1 MDNKKTTITVI
12 VLSLLT
18 FGAYYLYNRKK
29 TSSSTDNNTK
39 PNTHTSPPNSNVT
52 NNNVN
57 FCDTLGEPLENY
69 IDKFTWYK
77 SAYYS
82 KDVFPKN
89 CSNFQITDI
98 VNEPNFGLGD
108 GFKNNLN
115 GGIIISNNVYGTQPV
130 RAYFLRGNVGGIKCK
145 VLMTLDYISAAYYDY
160 DTNELKGYNGGI
172 YFTKNFAKNKCKNIP
187 YIVINGL
194 GNDPIKTTIMDK
206 QNPLM
211 LPYLQQ
217 AASSYNAFI
226 YGKDW
231 NGSYDLSG
239 TDFMKPTSQIE
250 SQIAQEAMNAW
261 NDMKM
266 GNNDTGIIDVGVG
279 THNETRICSDGTQSV
294 GGRCAD
300 DMS

>member
-1 MDNKKTTITVI
+1 MNKILKILGITSLVGAIGYFAYNHFKKNDVTNTTPTP
-12 VLSLLT
+12 T
-18 FGAYYLYNRKK
+18 
-29 TSSSTDNNTK
+29 
-39 PNTHTSPPNSNVT
+39 PNSTPNQNT
-52 NNNVN
+52 NTNVN
-57 FCDTLGEPLENY
+57 FCDTLGEPLKDY
-69 IDKFTWYK
+69 LDKFTWYK

-89 CSNFQITDI
+89 CSNYQVTDI
-98 VNEPNFGLGD
+98 VDEPNFGLGD

-172 YFTKNFAKNKCKNIP
+172 YFTKNFAKNRCKNIP
-187 YIVINGL
+187 YFIINGI

-239 TDFMKPTSQIE
+239 ADFMKPTNPIE
-250 SQIAQEAMNAW
+250 AQIAKAAEEAFNEAYYPYGMCPDRTPKDVN
-261 NDMKM
+261 
-266 GNNDTGIIDVGVG
+266 GNCVR
-279 THNETRICSDGTQSV
+279 E
-294 GGRCAD
+294 
-300 DMS
+300 

>member
-1 MDNKKTTITVI
+1 MDSKKTTITVI
-12 VLSLLT
+12 VLSLITL
-18 FGAYYLYNRKK
+18 GAYYIFNKK
-29 TSSSTDNNTK
+29 KVATTPNIGTPTLPQNT
-39 PNTHTSPPNSNVT
+39 NT
-52 NNNVN
+52 NVN
-57 FCDTLGEPLENY
+57 FCDTLGEPLEKY
-69 IDKFTWYK
+69 LDKFTWYK

-89 CSNFQITDI
+89 CSNYQVTDI
-98 VNEPNFGLGD
+98 VNEPNFGVGD

-130 RAYFLRGNVGGIKCK
+130 RAYFLRGNIGGIKCK

-172 YFTKNFAKNKCKNIP
+172 YFTKDFAKYKCKNIP

-194 GNDPIKTTIMDK
+194 GNDPIKITIMDK

-231 NGSYDLSG
+231 DGSYDLRG
-239 TDFMKPTSQIE
+239 ADFMKPTSQIE
-250 SQIAQEAMNAW
+250 SQIAKEAMNAW

-266 GNNDTGIIDVGVG
+266 GNNDTNIG
-279 THNETRICSDGTQSV
+279 TQNETRICSDGAKGV
-294 GGRCAD
+294 GGRCPE